1 MITTAEDPRNSNR
14 VIRIAIAGSVL
25 VHAMV
30 LLVALLANAELSR
43 LLAQVAPH
51 PAATPPPQDEIVT
64 ISSAVRIEPRPKP
77 VAAAPVHRSRQS
89 PRQVAVVPHPV
100 TVTRPEYQ
108 TPAVLKHELAKQSP
122 HAPLEPQKTTTA
134 PPRPQQLA
142 SFQQPTHYSM
152 PQRARPQLS
161 QEQLSKFERDFAKT
175 IAQSRSAVNP
185 LKVDPNPAAAPK
197 RYRIQLAG
205 LFGRLRHGE
214 GIYFPIRGWR
224 SGGLD
229 YYYVNYEFVWADGTY
244 ERGSV
249 PWPIHFA
256 PNVDPFVSADIGM
269 LQRTPLPPPAPGF
282 VPPGD
287 LGKALRPY
295 FPSLQFE
302 DE

>member
-1 MITTAEDPRNSNR
+1 MITTAEDPRNTNR

-25 VHAMV
+25 VHALV
-30 LLVALLANAELSR
+30 LVAALLANAEFSR
-43 LLAQVAPH
+43 LVAHIAPH

-77 VAAAPVHRSRQS
+77 VAPAPVHRPKQTT

-108 TPAVLKHELAKQSP
+108 TPPLLKHELAKQSP
-122 HAPLEPQKTTTA
+122 HAPLQPQKTTTA

-142 SFQQPTHYSM
+142 SLRQPVHYSM
-152 PQRARPQLS
+152 PHRAQPELS
-161 QEQLSKFERDFAKT
+161 QEQLTKFERDFAKT

-214 GIYFPIRGWR
+214 GIYYPIKGWR
-224 SGGLD
+224 TSGLD
-229 YYYVNYEFVWADGTY
+229 YYYVDYEFVWADGTY
-244 ERGSV
+244 
-249 PWPIHFA
+249 
-256 PNVDPFVSADIGM
+256 
-269 LQRTPLPPPAPGF
+269 
-282 VPPGD
+282 
-287 LGKALRPY
+287 
-295 FPSLQFE
+295 
-302 DE
+302 

>member
-1 MITTAEDPRNSNR
+1 MPQ
-14 VIRIAIAGSVL
+14 
-25 VHAMV
+25 HAHRQ
-30 LLVALLANAELSR
+30 LS
-43 LLAQVAPH
+43 Q
-51 PAATPPPQDEIVT
+51 
-64 ISSAVRIEPRPKP
+64 
-77 VAAAPVHRSRQS
+77 
-89 PRQVAVVPHPV
+89 
-100 TVTRPEYQ
+100 
-108 TPAVLKHELAKQSP
+108 
-122 HAPLEPQKTTTA
+122 
-134 PPRPQQLA
+134 QQLA
-142 SFQQPTHYSM
+142 
-152 PQRARPQLS
+152 A
-161 QEQLSKFERDFAKT
+161 FERDFAKT

-214 GIYFPIRGWR
+214 GIYYPIKGWR
-224 SGGLD
+224 SDGLD

-256 PNVDPFVSADIGM
+256 PSVDPFVSADIGM
-269 LQRTPLPPPAPGF
+269 LQRTPLPPPPPGF

-302 DE
+302 EGQ